1 MLWNIVA
8 AFFSGMAASLGLGG
22 GGILLLYLVLALN
35 MEQLRAQGIN
45 LIFFLPGAVIAIIF
59 YTKKKLIDWKAAL
72 PILAGGVL
80 GVGLGVWLAGVLSSL
95 WLGRVFGGFL
105 LILGVRELFSKD
117 KAKNKRNICWKSK

>member
-1 MLWNIVA
+1 MLWNIAA

-35 MEQLRAQGIN
+35 MEQLQAQGIN
-45 LIFFLPGAVIAIIF
+45 LIFFLPCAVIAIIF

-80 GVGLGVWLAGVLSSL
+80 GVGLGVWLAGAISAE
-95 WLGRVFGGFL
+95 WLARIFGGFL
-105 LILGVRELFSKD
+105 LLLGLREFFSKD
-117 KAKNKRNICWKSK
+117 KQNREKAV